1 MEDKPVFEEIKVAG
15 NQLVER
21 VRELIKEGTI
31 RRVSI
36 KKDDHVY
43 MEIPLN
49 LGVGST
55 LAAIWLAPTLAAVGA
70 IAAIVTD
77 LEIVVERKEEIADA
91 VILEEHDQMNKEE

>member
-1 MEDKPVFEEIKVAG
+1 MEEKPVFEEIKVAG

-21 VRELIKEGTI
+21 VRELIKEGSI
-31 RRVSI
+31 RRVTI
-36 KKDDHVY
+36 KKDEHVY

-55 LAAIWLAPTLAAVGA
+55 LAAIWMAPTLAAVGA

-91 VILEEHDQMNKEE
+91 VILEEHEEKEEE